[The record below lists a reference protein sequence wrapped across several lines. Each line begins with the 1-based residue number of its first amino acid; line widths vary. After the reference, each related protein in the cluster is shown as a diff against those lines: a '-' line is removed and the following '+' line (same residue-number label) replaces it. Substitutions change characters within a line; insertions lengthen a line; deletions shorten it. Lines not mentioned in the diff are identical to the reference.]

1 MTLVAAVLVVGLLV
15 GARALGRK
23 RGVRV
28 LMPKI
33 LSTMLSSGFFPS
45 TERGARARH
54 VKIFRVIDGSL
65 LGLVDGQLGSHRT
78 SPSKPVRLVVMVK
91 DIDAWFTKVKTGGVK
106 TYEDAPFTGKKMK
119 LKGFTFEDPEGYTV
133 EMCQYLSPYGL

>member
-1 MTLVAAVLVVGLLV
+1 MNEYDLEGTLILFYYDDLEKAFDFYYDVIGFEFVADFGY
-15 GARALGRK
+15 
-23 RGVRV
+23 
-28 LMPKI
+28 
-33 LSTMLSSGFFPS
+33 
-45 TERGARARH
+45 
-54 VKIFRVIDGSL
+54 VKIFKVIDGAL